1 MSWIIPLTLAP
12 EDRPH
17 TRAIRLALVRNL
29 DRHARLPLV
38 AQLATLGI
46 FYAVIRAQ
54 AASRGWA
61 RFLFACLLI
70 VTLLRAAL
78 AFLGERLA
86 RLKHKPNLRFA
97 WFLASAALSGMI
109 LGGIALTV
117 MLHLTVGPFLLFVIW
132 FVGLSAAG
140 CITMGSSPPCYLA
153 YMIPSLGS
161 LVLLGLRSDP
171 FAMGLLFPVSLLC
184 YMVLLAAAS
193 LQVHHTM
200 VRSVLLTQRLEDMA
214 LRDPLTGLR
223 NRRYLYEFMQEETP
237 RVLRRWLLKT
247 GDVLSRRSISL
258 ILVDLDLFKRV
269 NDEYGHPAGDAVLM
283 QVAKLLRE
291 IVRNPDLVLR
301 WGGEE
306 FLILALDSDRIAP
319 PQIAVR
325 VHEAIAGHPFVL
337 PGGQVLRLTCSV
349 GFSLY
354 PFHPDRPAGLDWEQ
368 VFRLADESLYGA
380 KDLGRN
386 RVRGILAGPDADP
399 DAVVAAL
406 GQPDP
411 NFSRA
416 LETGLIMLA

>member
-17 TRAIRLALVRNL
+17 TRAIRMALVRNL
-29 DRHARLPLV
+29 YHHARLPLV
-38 AQLATLGI
+38 MQLATIWI
-46 FYAVIRAQ
+46 FYAIIRTE
-54 AASRGWA
+54 AASLGWI
-61 RFLFACLLI
+61 RLLFAGLVA
-70 VTLLRAAL
+70 VTLLRTFL
-78 AFLGERLA
+78 AFLGNRLERLQQ
-86 RLKHKPNLRFA
+86 RPNVRFA
-97 WFLASAALSGMI
+97 WFLASAALSGTV
-109 LGGIALTV
+109 LGAIAFLVMPQLTI
-117 MLHLTVGPFLLFVIW
+117 GPFLLFIIW

-140 CITMGSSPPCYLA
+140 CITMGSSPPCFLA
-153 YMIPSLGS
+153 YMVPSLGS
-161 LVLLGLRSDP
+161 LVFLGFQYDP
-171 FAMGLLFPVSLLC
+171 FSMGPLFPVSMMI
-184 YMVLLAAAS
+184 YMGLLAAAS

-247 GDVLSRRSISL
+247 GDVLYRRSISL

-269 NDEYGHPAGDAVLM
+269 NDAFGHSAGDAVLM

-306 FLILALDSDRIAP
+306 FLILALDSDRQAP

-325 VHEAIAGHPFVL
+325 VHEAMASHPFLL
-337 PGGQVLRLTCSV
+337 PGGQSLQLTCSV
-349 GFSLY
+349 GYSLY
-354 PFHPDRPAGLDWEQ
+354 PFHPDRPDGLGWEQ

-386 RVRGILAGPDADP
+386 RVRGILPGDGDP

-406 GQPDP
+406 AQPAPDFP
-411 NFSRA
+411 LA
-416 LETGLIMLA
+416 LKAGLIALG